1 MGKQKKNRRTFSD
14 AFKKAALERMEAGAN
29 VSELARELK
38 IRRKLL
44 YAWKVRRDSP
54 APQRP
59 RGRPRRQPPT
69 RPGDQDLPQR
79 VAELESLVAQ
89 LSLENRFF
97 KGALQNIERLRRAEN
112 AAGKPASSPKS
123 KR

>member
-1 MGKQKKNRRTFSD
+1 MGKEKKSRRTFSE
-14 AFKKAALERMEAGAN
+14 AFKKAALERMAAGAN

-44 YAWKVRRDSP
+44 YAWKSKQQNP
-54 APQRP
+54 GLARP
-59 RGRPRRQPPT
+59 RGRPRRQVPTPSGPPD
-69 RPGDQDLPQR
+69 PQQR

-89 LSLENRFF
+89 LTLENRFF
-97 KGALQNIERLRRAEN
+97 KGALQNIERLRRQES

>member
-38 IRRKLL
+38 MRRKLL
-44 YAWKVRRDSP
+44 YAWKARRDSP
-54 APQRP
+54 APARP

-69 RPGDQDLPQR
+69 RSGDQDLPQR